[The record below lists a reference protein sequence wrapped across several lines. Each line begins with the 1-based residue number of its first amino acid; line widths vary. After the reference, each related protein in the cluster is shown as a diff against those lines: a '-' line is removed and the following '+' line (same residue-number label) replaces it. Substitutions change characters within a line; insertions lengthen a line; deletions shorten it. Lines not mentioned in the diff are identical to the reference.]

1 VRNVLITL
9 LVVLLVIGVA
19 VFAFLKTAA
28 GGFSARAEPS
38 AIETMAA
45 RWARRVAVPAEVKAM
60 RNPVPETPE
69 VLADARAHWADHCA
83 SCHAN
88 SGSGDTEMGKHMY
101 PPAPDMRQPTTQNM
115 SDGELFYVIQNGV
128 RFTGMPAWGSGSE
141 HDTQDSWKLVR
152 FIRHL
157 PKLSAEEE
165 QDMEQMNPKTPDELK
180 EEQEEREFLNGG
192 ELHEHA
198 QHEHH

>member
-1 VRNVLITL
+1 MRNVFITV
-9 LVVLLVIGVA
+9 LVVFLVIGAA
-19 VFAFLKTAA
+19 VFIFLKTAT

-38 AIETMAA
+38 AIEKMAA
-45 RWARRVAVPAEVKAM
+45 RWARRAAVPAGVKAM
-60 RNPVPETPE
+60 RNPIPETSA

-128 RFTGMPAWGSGSE
+128 RFTGMPGWGSGSE

-192 ELHEHA
+192 ELHEDA